1 MKKTLLLMVV
11 MVLGG
16 TVANAQH
23 FTKGTKTFSANATGL
38 NFGVTDVKDYDDT
51 FINLG
56 ITGKGSYFII
66 DNLAATAGLGFNYS
80 KHGNQNSNSFTFE
93 AGARYYMVKGLF
105 GALAYEGSVFKG
117 GDYIS
122 YGRVEVGYDIY
133 ISERVFF
140 EPAIYFKKGFG
151 DTASDIT
158 QYGLSL
164 GIGINF

>member
-1 MKKTLLLMVV
+1 MKKTLLLVVV
-11 MVLGG
+11 MVLGV

-38 NFGVTDVKDYDDT
+38 NFGVTDYKDYDDT
-51 FINLG
+51 FIDLG
-56 ITGKGSYFII
+56 IVGKGSYFII
-66 DNLAATAGLGFNYS
+66 DNLAVTAGLGFNYS
-80 KHGNQNSNSFTFE
+80 KYGSQNSHAFIYE

-105 GALAYEGSVFKG
+105 GALAYEGAASKG

-133 ISERVFF
+133 ISDKVFF